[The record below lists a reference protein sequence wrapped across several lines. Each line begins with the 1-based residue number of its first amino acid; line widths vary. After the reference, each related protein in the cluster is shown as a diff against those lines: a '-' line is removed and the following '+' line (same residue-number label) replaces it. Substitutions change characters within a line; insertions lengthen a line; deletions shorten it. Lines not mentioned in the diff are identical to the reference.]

1 MLEGEILGANI
12 ERNTYRVILSINL
25 SSQSVSH
32 YDTTTLL
39 PTEHMVHTHTLVF
52 FFFFEPGG
60 ISASFC
66 LLAGSHFRM
75 ICLLSFAFTYLLVGA
90 DLDENGPRR

>member
-66 LLAGSHFRM
+66 LLAG
-75 ICLLSFAFTYLLVGA
+75 IALQDDLLVI
-90 DLDENGPRR
+90 LRFHLSSCWRRS